1 LHFILNKDDICK
13 LQKKAGPEDFLE
25 SAGVV
30 FQLEGG
36 EFQSEGG
43 KDVLQ
48 LNEKVR
54 LCLLYGCTEAGILV
68 RKFSQLTPLS

>member
-1 LHFILNKDDICK
+1 MVTPLSLFLISRVSLVKKYKYDYICISYSYLLNKDDICK

-30 FQLEGG
+30 FQMKGG

-48 LNEKVR
+48 LK
-54 LCLLYGCTEAGILV
+54 
-68 RKFSQLTPLS
+68 